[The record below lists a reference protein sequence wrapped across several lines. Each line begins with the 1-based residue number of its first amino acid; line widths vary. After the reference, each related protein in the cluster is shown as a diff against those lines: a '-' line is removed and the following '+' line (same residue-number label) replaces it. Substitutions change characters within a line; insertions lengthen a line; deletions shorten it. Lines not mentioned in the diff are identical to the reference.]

1 MADIEIY
8 LKEKL
13 NPLYR
18 VWYGTWV
25 YWWPLW
31 RSYLSGPK
39 IMKKWTEFN
48 LVKEGQYFLDF
59 GCGTGDFSIP
69 AARIVGNKGKVF
81 ALDCNPKQLEIVAKK
96 ARKAGVNNIQTILS
110 ERQAD
115 LASESIDIVWMCDVL
130 HEIRGKREVLEEA
143 HRLLKKQGTLIIYDS
158 LKDKLVKYTDG
169 LFTLEK
175 QHGKLMKFLK

>member
-18 VWYGTWV
+18 VWYGAWV

-31 RSYLSGPK
+31 RSYISGPK
-39 IMKKWTEFN
+39 IMKKWTELS

-59 GCGTGDFSIP
+59 GCGTGDFTIP
-69 AARIVGNKGKVF
+69 AARIVGRNGKVF
-81 ALDCNPKQLEIVAKK
+81 ALDCNPKQLEIVTKK
-96 ARKAGVNNIQTILS
+96 ARKAGVNNIETIPS
-110 ERQAD
+110 EQQDNLAD
-115 LASESIDIVWMCDVL
+115 ESIDIVWMCDVI
-130 HEIRGKREVLEEA
+130 HEIRAKREVLEEVY
-143 HRLLKKQGTLIIYDS
+143 RVLKNRGTLIIYDS
-158 LKDKLVKYTDG
+158 LKDKVVNYTDG

-175 QHGKLMKFLK
+175 QDGKLMKFLK